1 MDDYLEDADCR
12 KLSEVPAS
20 AATCRVFLVDAR
32 QAGWIADIH
41 MTADVLLI
49 RFPCRPDSGS
59 PLPPDDV
66 FGLEAS
72 FHSASCTLAWV
83 TVPQKY
89 RRRKLAGWMVA
100 QLAHEC
106 ARRNIAH
113 ITGAIEPND
122 EALPFWL
129 SLSPELHRS
138 GKPVNISEALHRR
151 GVRFTLDVAS
161 LLARPLPVSLLS
173 EDEFAGL
180 LQRRSPSHPKP
191 NNASDV
197 VPQQNDPCSVDPFWL
212 YM

>member
-12 KLSEVPAS
+12 KLSEALAS
-20 AATCRVFLVDAR
+20 AETCRVFLVDAR
-32 QAGWIADIH
+32 QTGWIADIH

-49 RFPCRPDSGS
+49 RFPCRPDSDA
-59 PLPPDDV
+59 PLLPDDV

-83 TVPQKY
+83 AVPQKY

-106 ARRNIAH
+106 ARRNITR

-129 SLSPELHRS
+129 SLGPELHRD
-138 GKPVNISEALHRR
+138 GETVNTSEAQHRR

-161 LLARPLPVSLLS
+161 LLARPLPARLLS

-180 LQRRSPSHPKP
+180 LQRRSPSHAKSK
-191 NNASDV
+191 NASDASL
-197 VPQQNDPCSVDPFWL
+197 QQNDRRSFDPFWL